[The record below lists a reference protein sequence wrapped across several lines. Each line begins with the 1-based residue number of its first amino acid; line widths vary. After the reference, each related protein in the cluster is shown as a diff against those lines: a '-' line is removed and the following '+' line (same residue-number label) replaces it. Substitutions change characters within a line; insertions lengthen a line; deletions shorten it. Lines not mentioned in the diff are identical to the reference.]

1 MKLFILAML
10 LVSSGQTADHCIVSL
25 CNVSSSSFVNE
36 IIHFLF
42 LLFSLFINILNY
54 LVHYMDMKVIG
65 LVHWK
70 INLHNKLMLCFQEN
84 QSISMLL

>member
-1 MKLFILAML
+1 ML
-10 LVSSGQTADHCIVSL
+10 LVSSCQTAEHCIVSL
-25 CNVSSSSFVNE
+25 CNVNSSSFVNE
-36 IIHFLF
+36 IMHFLF

-54 LVHYMDMKVIG
+54 LVHFMDMKVIG

-70 INLHNKLMLCFQEN
+70 IKLHNKLMLCFQEN

>member
-1 MKLFILAML
+1 MKLLILAML
-10 LVSSGQTADHCIVSL
+10 LVSSGQTADHYIVSL

-54 LVHYMDMKVIG
+54 LVHFMDMKVIG
-65 LVHWK
+65 LVHWYV
-70 INLHNKLMLCFQEN
+70 IFDKL
-84 QSISMLL
+84 

>member
-1 MKLFILAML
+1 MKLLILAML
-10 LVSSGQTADHCIVSL
+10 LVSSGQTADHYIVSL

-54 LVHYMDMKVIG
+54 LVHFMDMKVIG

-84 QSISMLL
+84 QSFSMLL